1 VHQNYSCTNW
11 KGCEP
16 ECLIRLPGH
25 FSDLS
30 SPAASALNLCLAP
43 FQRILISLGTRC
55 PMVNHQKQ
63 QEQMVVEQTT
73 RGNGIFHR
81 CAMRVYISMYI
92 YIYIYVCIYI
102 YISTYGSK
110 YLLRKYD
117 CGMIWGLSPFSG
129 RIWIHR
135 VPFRCINHSPL

>member
-1 VHQNYSCTNW
+1 MHQNYSCTNW
-11 KGCEP
+11 KGYEP

-43 FQRILISLGTRC
+43 F
-55 PMVNHQKQ
+55 NHQK

-92 YIYIYVCIYI
+92 YCDFPTCSPPLVRSVWTNFMPTIGI
-102 YISTYGSK
+102 GSGS
-110 YLLRKYD
+110 R
-117 CGMIWGLSPFSG
+117 FG
-129 RIWIHR
+129 RGWKR
-135 VPFRCINHSPL
+135 VHALTRVLVTGSLGFGTGVAA